1 LCTQPWHTFARR
13 GYTDRITERALE
25 LLQKALALTEEERAE
40 LAGSLIETLDGCA
53 DADAESAWN
62 QEIARRVA
70 ETPAARKRFLG
81 KKCKNG
87 TPQN

>member
-1 LCTQPWHTFARR
+1 MTQ
-13 GYTDRITERALE
+13 RALE

-40 LAGSLIETLDGCA
+40 LAGSLIESLDGRA

-70 ETPAARKRFLG
+70 EMDAGRAKTVSWEEVQERITSRI
-81 KKCKNG
+81 KNG
-87 TPQN
+87 KPQN